1 MKNRHLIP
9 AVLLL
14 WASAGLRAQTVA
26 DSLTQAVADSP
37 VQVMDSLVLADE
49 GKKKERKMLIR
60 LDDVKSVKEA

>member
-37 VQVMDSLVLADE
+37 AQVVDSLVQAQDSLVQ
-49 GKKKERKMLIR
+49 GKQFFPQC
-60 LDDVKSVKEA
+60 